1 MRRSIFDTGNRELPT
16 FDHPVPTPSSKSI
29 DIVDNNLETQKE
41 PIVNKL
47 EQQVGFLSN
56 RLDMVERD
64 LIRVQR
70 DVNKQKN
77 STKLDIPLL
86 VLLALNSIVLLISIF
101 TS

>member
-1 MRRSIFDTGNRELPT
+1 MRRNNTVNRKLPT
-16 FDHPVPTPSSKSI
+16 FDHPVPTPSSNPI
-29 DIVDNNLETQKE
+29 DTVDNNSEIQKE
-41 PIVNKL
+41 PVVNKL

-56 RLDMVERD
+56 RLDRIERD

>member
-1 MRRSIFDTGNRELPT
+1 MRRNNTVNRELPT
-16 FDHPVPTPSSKSI
+16 FDHPLPTPGSNPI
-29 DIVDNNLETQKE
+29 ATVDNNSEIKKE
-41 PIVNKL
+41 PVVKKL

>member
-1 MRRSIFDTGNRELPT
+1 MRRNNTVNRELPT
-16 FDHPVPTPSSKSI
+16 FDHPLPTPVSNPI
-29 DIVDNNLETQKE
+29 GTVDNNSEIKKE
-41 PIVNKL
+41 PVVKKL